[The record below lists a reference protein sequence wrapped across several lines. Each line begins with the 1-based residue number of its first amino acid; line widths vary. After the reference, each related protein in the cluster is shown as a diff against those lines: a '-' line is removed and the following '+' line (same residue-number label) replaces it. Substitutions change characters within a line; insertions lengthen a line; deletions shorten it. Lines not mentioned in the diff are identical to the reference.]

1 MKSYLYLFLSIFIFL
16 ACSNNETSFDQQTEA
31 DIIQYIQ
38 DNNLDATK
46 TDSGLYYVMNN
57 EGTGATPLGNSDV
70 TIVYKGTFLDGTVF
84 GESDS
89 DGISIW
95 LSEVILGLKEGLQLF
110 KEGGEGILMIPSNL
124 GYGDNGRGTIPG
136 GTVLVF
142 EIKLVEI
149 IDYEAKNEADIIEY
163 IEENDLDAS
172 RTNSGLY
179 YVINEEGTGT
189 TPTSSSNVTVAYK
202 GYFLDG
208 TVFDQSDAN
217 GISFGLDQVIEGWTE
232 GIPLFKEGGEG
243 ILLIPS
249 SLGYGLNGAGS
260 IPRGAVLVFD
270 VNLISVN

>member
-16 ACSNNETSFDQQTEA
+16 ACSNNDTNLDQQTEA
-31 DIIQYIQ
+31 DIIQYLQ

-46 TDSGLYYVMNN
+46 TDSGLYYLMNN
-57 EGTGATPLGNSDV
+57 EGTGATPSGSSDV
-70 TIVYKGTFLDGTVF
+70 TIVYKGYFLDGTVF
-84 GESDS
+84 SESDS
-89 DGISIW
+89 DGVSIW

-110 KEGGEGILMIPSNL
+110 KEGGEGILLVPSNL
-124 GYGDNGRGTIPG
+124 GYGDAGRGTIPG

-163 IEENDLDAS
+163 IEENDLVAN

-189 TPTSSSNVTVAYK
+189 RPTSSSNVTVAYK

-217 GISFGLDQVIEGWTE
+217 GISFGLDQVIKGWTE